1 MRKLFILFFALLAFA
16 TFADNRNDREVILH
30 QGGGGAGLDQ
40 IYVDPPYVT
49 YDDNLNELYVYF
61 GSIGT
66 IDIEYVDPSG
76 TPYYFVYGENHA
88 GNIYLN

>member
-16 TFADNRNDREVILH
+16 TFADNRNDKEVILH
-30 QGGGGAGLDQ
+30 HGGCGAGHDQ

-61 GSIGT
+61 GSTGT
-66 IDIEYVDPSG
+66 IDIEYLDPTG
-76 TPYYFVYGENHA
+76 MPCALVNGESQKRRK
-88 GNIYLN
+88 